1 MVKVGVQQMAEPII
15 ARFSWMFYRSPL
27 CLSVAFL
34 LSLSMKELMLVGA
47 KLFYYISMPVAQV
60 PA

>member
-1 MVKVGVQQMAEPII
+1 MAEPHHCL
-15 ARFSWMFYRSPL
+15 FFLDVLQESF

-34 LSLSMKELMLVGA
+34 LSLNMKELMLVGA

-60 PA
+60 PASISVHIQ